1 MSDVIRMASHAYHHL
16 VIFDRHTEIP
26 LYLGRTRR
34 TASAGQRIVLHAKD
48 RGCSRPGCT
57 VPGYQCQVH
66 HVTDWAK
73 GGLTDIDDL
82 TLACGKDNR
91 LVTENGW
98 RTRKRK
104 DGRTEWIPP
113 PHLDSG
119 QTRVND
125 YHHPERYLVEPT
137 RIPSYRDGVNRRSRR
152 LLVTTNTELKAI
164 AAPAI
169 MGLSSPTAANGSA
182 ATL

>member
-1 MSDVIRMASHAYHHL
+1 MTKSQRGRRKLAASIHL
-16 VIFDRHTEIP
+16 VEDLVPPPNPRFRSPARYINGDPDNRVHD
-26 LYLGRTRR
+26 LNGH
-34 TASAGQRIVLHAKD
+34 SKD

-98 RTRKRK
+98 RT
-104 DGRTEWIPP
+104 
-113 PHLDSG
+113 
-119 QTRVND
+119 
-125 YHHPERYLVEPT
+125 
-137 RIPSYRDGVNRRSRR
+137 
-152 LLVTTNTELKAI
+152 
-164 AAPAI
+164 
-169 MGLSSPTAANGSA
+169 
-182 ATL
+182 

>member
-1 MSDVIRMASHAYHHL
+1 M
-16 VIFDRHTEIP
+16 FT
-26 LYLGRTRR
+26 TRAA
-34 TASAGQRIVLHAKD
+34 TLPGKSALPKRSFQGPRLQP
-48 RGCSRPGCT
+48 PGCT
-57 VPGYQCQVH
+57 LPGYQCQAH
-66 HVTDWAK
+66 HVADWAK

-82 TLACGKDNR
+82 TPACGKDNR

-125 YHHPERYLVEPT
+125 YHHAERYLLPEDDDEP
-137 RIPSYRDGVNRRSRR
+137 
-152 LLVTTNTELKAI
+152 
-164 AAPAI
+164 
-169 MGLSSPTAANGSA
+169 
-182 ATL
+182 